1 MFYYEKD
8 GRIRAM
14 KQRHADIF
22 GQIYLS
28 FYDAD
33 KEEFSKRFRNRF
45 ILGSTI
51 LVLVLAVPIVFLG
64 FSFGSI
70 ILGIVLY
77 ALIAFFS
84 ALDDI
89 PTFSLFF
96 KDEAM
101 KKFEIST
108 KSVKVGT
115 ASSDIFVQSRI
126 IAENGTAGF
135 WEKFLDN
142 KDEAIT
148 QEAIELA
155 IQEATLN
162 EAIKGMNDY
171 IRATSESAIRDEV
184 FHKLD
189 EAQDKGVAL
198 AQRFNDFEDKL
209 LRAADAERDGKVLQY
224 MAMVD
229 RLGSQAA

>member
-14 KQRHADIF
+14 KQRHDDIM
-22 GQIYLS
+22 GRIYLS

-33 KEEFSKRFRNRF
+33 KEDLSKRFRNRF

-51 LVLVLAVPIVFLG
+51 LVLILAVPIVFWG
-64 FSFGSI
+64 FNFGSI

-101 KKFEIST
+101 EKFEIST
-108 KSVKVGT
+108 KSVKVGN

-142 KDEAIT
+142 KNEAIT

-224 MAMVD
+224 MEMVD
-229 RLGSQAA
+229 QLGSQAA

>member
-14 KQRHADIF
+14 KQEHDNIF

-33 KEEFSKRFRNRF
+33 KEELSKRFRNRF

-51 LVLVLAVPIVFLG
+51 LVLILAVPIVFWGFNFGTIVLG
-64 FSFGSI
+64 VI
-70 ILGIVLY
+70 LY

-101 KKFEIST
+101 EKFEIST
-108 KSVKVGT
+108 KSVKVGN

-142 KDEAIT
+142 KNEAIT

-224 MAMVD
+224 MEMVD
-229 RLGSQAA
+229 QLGSQAA